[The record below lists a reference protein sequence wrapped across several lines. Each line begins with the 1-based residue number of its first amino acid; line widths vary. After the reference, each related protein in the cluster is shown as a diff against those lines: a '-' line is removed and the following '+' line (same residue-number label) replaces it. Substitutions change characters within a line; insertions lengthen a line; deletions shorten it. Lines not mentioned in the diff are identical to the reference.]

1 MQWRGE
7 FECFSY
13 ATSKNGKTQNKATHS
28 GPHAHMTHRLVV
40 LLCRR
45 GASARLLAQAP
56 DDDAD
61 EDRDCDGEKEG
72 RLVQLPDPVAG
83 FRV

>member
-1 MQWRGE
+1 
-7 FECFSY
+7 
-13 ATSKNGKTQNKATHS
+13 
-28 GPHAHMTHRLVV
+28 MTHRLVV